1 MITIYSTPNCV
12 NCNSLKQL
20 YKANQIDFEE
30 KTIGIDIQKQELEQ
44 LSGVELR
51 SAPVVFRESNYV
63 GGFGESMLLIN
74 ELRAEKTAQMQA
86 QMAEELKA
94 LGINL

>member
-20 YKANQIDFEE
+20 YKANQINFEE
-30 KTIGIDIQKQELEQ
+30 KTIGVHIQKEELEQ

-51 SAPVVFRESNYV
+51 AAPVVFKDSVYV
-63 GGFGESMLLIN
+63 GGFSEAMLLIN
-74 ELRAEKTAQMQA
+74 EERAAATARAQE
-86 QMAEELKA
+86 QMAEELKS
-94 LGINL
+94 LGITL

>member
-1 MITIYSTPNCV
+1 MITIYSTPSCV

-30 KTIGIDIQKQELEQ
+30 KTIGIDIQKEELEQ

-51 SAPVVFRESNYV
+51 AAPVVFKDSAYV
-63 GGFGESMLLIN
+63 GGFGEAMLLIN
-74 ELRAEKTAQMQA
+74 EERNAKIAKAQE
-86 QMAEELKA
+86 QMAEELKS